1 MRFHNGQ
8 LHNERDVTICMRAY
22 SPKQEMNFEEYLP
35 VVVLALIMGVLLV
48 SGLLF

>member
-1 MRFHNGQ
+1 MKFYNGQ

-22 SPKQEMNFEEYLP
+22 APKQKMNPDEFLP
-35 VVVLALIMGVLLV
+35 MFVLAMIMGVLLV